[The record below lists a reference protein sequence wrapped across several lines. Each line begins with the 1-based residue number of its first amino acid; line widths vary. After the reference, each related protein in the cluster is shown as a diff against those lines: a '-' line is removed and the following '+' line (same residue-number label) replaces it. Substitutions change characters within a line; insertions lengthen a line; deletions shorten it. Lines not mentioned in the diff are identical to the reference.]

1 MGDIRPI
8 RFSDISHF
16 YRTFIHEMNITPK
29 EYQKL
34 AHARANARARASFSG
49 SINTEA

>member
-16 YRTFIHEMNITPK
+16 YRTFINEMNITPK
-29 EYQKL
+29 EYRKL
-34 AHARANARARASFSG
+34 AHTSEQTPGPELPSQD
-49 SINTEA
+49 S

>member
-34 AHARANARARASFSG
+34 AHTPGQRPGPALPSQDP
-49 SINTEA
+49 